1 MIIEHVLNLVK
12 VVDNKVSGMF
22 SNKELGAVGLSLLHN
37 SFSTLEELTTIL
49 ITNEFMANYFAF
61 ECKGF
66 EFLVERLNTPQQIA
80 SIEKKNKNASSLQ
93 AIQEEKKDEDNKD
106 KKFSIISNKIKKSII
121 AIIAEKNIQNKTINT
136 NSTAVAIVINKE
148 TLTALDKLDPAI
160 FMKEKDKAK

>member
-66 EFLVERLNTPQQIA
+66 ELLV
-80 SIEKKNKNASSLQ
+80 SY
-93 AIQEEKKDEDNKD
+93 
-106 KKFSIISNKIKKSII
+106 
-121 AIIAEKNIQNKTINT
+121 
-136 NSTAVAIVINKE
+136 
-148 TLTALDKLDPAI
+148 
-160 FMKEKDKAK
+160 